1 MLFGLVLSG
10 RASEEKSSP
19 ASPPSPASA
28 PSATPR
34 PAPKLATFKER
45 LAAAESVK
53 VQTDLLGLEMGMSV
67 DAAHQKLDPL
77 SDPAKPF
84 VEEGGKDEEGKEKQ
98 GEEQHRVVW
107 QLAKSDFSSVYIKA
121 DRKDRI
127 EYISGVLR
135 PGKEIPFAKIGQV
148 EKAPISSENNV
159 AWDVARPKKPLIRVV
174 ARGEGGKA
182 SAITIFVVQRPEL

>member
-10 RASEEKSSP
+10 RASDQESSP
-19 ASPPSPASA
+19 ASSPSPTSA
-28 PSATPR
+28 TSATPY
-34 PAPKLATFKER
+34 PTPKLATFKER

-67 DAAHQKLDPL
+67 EAAHRKLDPL

-84 VEEGGKDEEGKEKQ
+84 VEEGGKDEDGQEKQ

-107 QLAKSDFSSVYIKA
+107 QLAKSDFSSIYIKA
-121 DRKDRI
+121 DRADRI

-135 PGKEIPFAKIGQV
+135 PGKEIPFVKIGQV

-159 AWDVARPKKPLIRVV
+159 VWDMVRPKKPLIRVV
-174 ARGEGGKA
+174 ARGENGRA
-182 SAITIFVVQRPEL
+182 SSLTIFVVRRPKL